1 MEVISPVRDLL
12 LKGWGF
18 LQNFLAAIV
27 IFVIGWIVAKII
39 KEIIVRLLRALRLDS
54 ISEQVKIEEFLS
66 KGGIKYTL
74 SELIG
79 VVIYWVILLGV
90 LISALNLL
98 QLTGVSELLD
108 RVLGYMP
115 NVIGAVIILVLGM
128 YLATFVS
135 SIVRT
140 TIANIGIAQAGLLG
154 KVAQV
159 AIIAFSI
166 LIALEQLRIG
176 AVLVNAMSIVLAAI
190 GLGAALAFGMGCKDA
205 AGRFVN
211 DLIDKLKKK

>member
-1 MEVISPVRDLL
+1 MEMISPVKDLL

-27 IFVIGWIVAKII
+27 IFVIGWIVARII

-54 ISEQVKIEEFLS
+54 ISEQVKIEQFLF

-98 QLTGVSELLD
+98 QLTGVTGLLD

-128 YLATFVS
+128 YLAAFVS
-135 SIVRT
+135 AIVRT
-140 TIANIGIAQAGLLG
+140 TTANIGIAQAGLLG

-176 AVLVNAMSIVLAAI
+176 AILINAMSIVLAAI

>member
-1 MEVISPVRDLL
+1 MEVISPVKDLL

-27 IFVIGWIVAKII
+27 IFVVGWIVAKII
-39 KEIIVRLLRALRLDS
+39 KEIIVRLLRALRIDS
-54 ISEQVKIEEFLS
+54 ISEQIKIEQFLS

-98 QLTGVSELLD
+98 NLTGVTGLLD
-108 RVLGYMP
+108 RVLAYMP

-128 YLATFVS
+128 YLAAFVS
-135 SIVRT
+135 SVVRT
-140 TIANIGIAQAGLLG
+140 ATANIGIAQAGLLS

-176 AVLVNAMSIVLAAI
+176 AILINAMSIVLAAI

-211 DLIDKLKKK
+211 DLIEKLKKK

>member
-1 MEVISPVRDLL
+1 MELISPVKDLL

-54 ISEQVKIEEFLS
+54 ISEQVKIEQFLS

-98 QLTGVSELLD
+98 NLTGVTGLLD
-108 RVLGYMP
+108 RVLAYMP

-128 YLATFVS
+128 YLAAFVS
-135 SIVRT
+135 SIVRAAT
-140 TIANIGIAQAGLLG
+140 ANIGIAQAGLLS

-176 AVLVNAMSIVLAAI
+176 AVLVNAMSIVLATV
-190 GLGAALAFGMGCKDA
+190 GLGVALAFGMGCRDI

-211 DLIDKLKKK
+211 DLIEKLKKK

>member
-1 MEVISPVRDLL
+1 MEIISPVKDLL

-54 ISEQVKIEEFLS
+54 ISEQIKIEQFLS

-98 QLTGVSELLD
+98 NLTGVTGLLD
-108 RVLGYMP
+108 RVLAYMP

-128 YLATFVS
+128 YLAAFVS
-135 SIVRT
+135 SIVRAAT
-140 TIANIGIAQAGLLG
+140 VNIGIAQAGLLS

-190 GLGAALAFGMGCKDA
+190 GLGAALAFGMGCRDA

>member
-1 MEVISPVRDLL
+1 MEVISPVKDLL
-12 LKGWGF
+12 LQGWGF
-18 LQNFLAAIV
+18 LQNFFAAIV

-98 QLTGVSELLD
+98 QLTGVTGLLD
-108 RVLGYMP
+108 RVLAYMP

-128 YLATFVS
+128 YLAAFVS
-135 SIVRT
+135 SIVRVAT
-140 TIANIGIAQAGLLG
+140 ANIGIAQAGLLS

-190 GLGAALAFGMGCKDA
+190 GLGAALAFGMGCRDA

-211 DLIDKLKKK
+211 DLIEKLKKK

>member
-1 MEVISPVRDLL
+1 MEIISPVRDLL

-54 ISEQVKIEEFLS
+54 ISEKIKIEEFLS

-98 QLTGVSELLD
+98 KLTGVTDLLD
-108 RVLGYMP
+108 RVLAYMP

-128 YLATFVS
+128 YLAAFVS
-135 SIVRT
+135 SIVRAAT
-140 TIANIGIAQAGLLG
+140 VNIGIAQAGLLS

-190 GLGAALAFGMGCKDA
+190 GLGAALAFGMGCRDA

-211 DLIDKLKKK
+211 DLIEKLKKK